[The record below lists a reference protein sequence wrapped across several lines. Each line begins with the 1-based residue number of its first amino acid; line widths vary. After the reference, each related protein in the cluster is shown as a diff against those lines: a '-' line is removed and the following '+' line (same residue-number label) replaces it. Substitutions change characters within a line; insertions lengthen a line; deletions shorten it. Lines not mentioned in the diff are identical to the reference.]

1 MPHQRNPTRAPIRI
15 PTIVPIT
22 TSRFTGAPLLLPG
35 PELQV
40 FVRCGVG
47 VAGDQAEPR
56 LLDPRADAVQ
66 ERELPDR
73 HEDRLL
79 VHELLDLHELE
90 KAIFVPVWQLA
101 CPAAHAVRER
111 EPAER

>member
-73 HEDRLL
+73 HEDHLL
-79 VHELLDLHELE
+79 VHEKRSEEHTSELQSPDHLVCRLLLE
-90 KAIFVPVWQLA
+90 KKTKRMKH
-101 CPAAHAVRER
+101 AA
-111 EPAER
+111 